1 MYNEM
6 YLIQVKE
13 RGRWATM
20 SMATSEKAATYRAAL
35 FKKENKPV
43 RIISYELVGLYEGDE
58 E

>member
-13 RGRWATM
+13 RGRWLTM
-20 SMATSEKAATYRAAL
+20 SMATSERAATYRADL

-43 RIISYELVGLYEGDE
+43 RIISYELVGLYEGE
-58 E
+58 EE